1 MKNKGITLIAL
12 IITIIVML
20 ILVGIT
26 VTITLNKN
34 LFVVTEESAFKTALS
49 QLKEQIYG
57 PMNIGQYTGERQNYE
72 SYVPEELKAYIG
84 VNSRGILMYIGDTN
98 IPQARW
104 AEELG
109 VFPIDETGYIAVK
122 SVEQI
127 LDLARSYVAENHIT
141 TDPNLLALQYI
152 RRNRYNSSVWRGS
165 AGKIDQN
172 FVNYVEAHKT
182 DTLDLTDLTDPVTGA
197 NIDYIHGMA
206 SLNVYLY
213 RKDDS
218 RYDIYNQFACWAG
231 DLCQLVKQVHDY
243 NTQGT
248 YTREELE
255 EYTKTLLGSTSGNST
270 LSLDD
275 LIADIDAVNISQ
287 LVTEDD
293 DLDDV
298 IYEYYYGKYSNI
310 SENRYAYFVDYLGK
324 FKEDDPSRS
333 LKNVTMNFLGKG
345 SAEITSETSSYAY
358 TLIGS
363 DYRNISLYV
372 FNAVAN
378 SFAEFIEERI

>member
-1 MKNKGITLIAL
+1 
-12 IITIIVML
+12 
-20 ILVGIT
+20 
-26 VTITLNKN
+26 
-34 LFVVTEESAFKTALS
+34 
-49 QLKEQIYG
+49 
-57 PMNIGQYTGERQNYE
+57 
-72 SYVPEELKAYIG
+72 
-84 VNSRGILMYIGDTN
+84 
-98 IPQARW
+98 
-104 AEELG
+104 
-109 VFPIDETGYIAVK
+109 
-122 SVEQI
+122 
-127 LDLARSYVAENHIT
+127 
-141 TDPNLLALQYI
+141 
-152 RRNRYNSSVWRGS
+152 
-165 AGKIDQN
+165 
-172 FVNYVEAHKT
+172 
-182 DTLDLTDLTDPVTGA
+182 
-197 NIDYIHGMA
+197 MA